1 MTKRI
6 FRSVFLAAFV
16 VFIACLVL
24 VMGALYSYFSA
35 RQEAQLGIE
44 ARLAAAGVESGG
56 EAYLENFGRQDGLR
70 LTWIDSDGTVLYDT
84 NADASSMEN
93 HADREEVSQALQTG
107 SGEGKRVSATL
118 SEKTVYIALRLSDGT
133 VLRAAASH
141 YTVPTLLLGILQ
153 PLIVIVVLA
162 VILSALLASRL
173 SKRIVG
179 PLNAIDLDH
188 PLENDTYDELSPLLT
203 RVERQQRQIRSQ
215 LDDLTRRR
223 RELEAVTSSM
233 SEGLILLDAEGG
245 ILSINPAAKKV
256 FGADDECVGKDILTV
271 DRSPELRAVMEKASR
286 GERGEATIERMG
298 LEYQLTA
305 SPVSGGGAVLLVFDV
320 TERRR
325 AERIRREFTAN
336 VSHEL
341 KTPLHSIMGAAELLE
356 TGLVK
361 PGDEA
366 EFYRRI
372 RTEASRLL
380 ALIEDVIALS
390 RMDEGE
396 SFPTE
401 QVDLHEVAVEIAAQL
416 EPAAE
421 KRGISLSVE
430 GGPAVM
436 TGVRRLLWEIV
447 WNLADNAIKYGR
459 DGGEATIYTEQLP
472 DGGTRLRVKD
482 NGVGIA
488 PEHQTRVFER
498 FYRVDKSHSRA
509 TGGTGLGLS
518 IVKHAAQYHH
528 GQIGLES
535 SDKGT
540 EITVT
545 FPKE

>member
-1 MTKRI
+1 MTKCI
-6 FRSVFLAAFV
+6 FRSVFLAAFA

-35 RQEAQLGIE
+35 RQESQLAIE
-44 ARLAAAGVESGG
+44 AKLAAAGVESGG

-93 HADREEVSQALQTG
+93 HADREEVAQALQTG

-215 LDDLTRRR
+215 LDELTRRR

-256 FGADDECVGKDILTV
+256 FGADDEIYNAILWHTTGKPGMTV
-271 DRSPELRAVMEKASR
+271 LEKVLYLAAYIEPNRDFDGVEELRKVVWEDIDRGLAMGLAMTVEEME
-286 GERGEATIERMG
+286 ERGNPVHHNTLEALDELRG
-298 LEYQLTA
+298 H
-305 SPVSGGGAVLLVFDV
+305 
-320 TERRR
+320 
-325 AERIRREFTAN
+325 
-336 VSHEL
+336 SHE
-341 KTPLHSIMGAAELLE
+341 
-356 TGLVK
+356 
-361 PGDEA
+361 
-366 EFYRRI
+366 
-372 RTEASRLL
+372 
-380 ALIEDVIALS
+380 
-390 RMDEGE
+390 
-396 SFPTE
+396 
-401 QVDLHEVAVEIAAQL
+401 
-416 EPAAE
+416 
-421 KRGISLSVE
+421 
-430 GGPAVM
+430 
-436 TGVRRLLWEIV
+436 
-447 WNLADNAIKYGR
+447 
-459 DGGEATIYTEQLP
+459 
-472 DGGTRLRVKD
+472 
-482 NGVGIA
+482 
-488 PEHQTRVFER
+488 
-498 FYRVDKSHSRA
+498 
-509 TGGTGLGLS
+509 
-518 IVKHAAQYHH
+518 
-528 GQIGLES
+528 
-535 SDKGT
+535 
-540 EITVT
+540 
-545 FPKE
+545 

>member
-6 FRSVFLAAFV
+6 FRSVFLAAFA

-203 RVERQQRQIRSQ
+203 RVERKQRQIRSQ

-233 SEGLILLDAEGG
+233 SEGLILLDSEGG

-305 SPVSGGGAVLLVFDV
+305 SSVSGGGAVLLVFDV

-336 VSHEL
+336 V
-341 KTPLHSIMGAAELLE
+341 
-356 TGLVK
+356 
-361 PGDEA
+361 
-366 EFYRRI
+366 
-372 RTEASRLL
+372 
-380 ALIEDVIALS
+380 
-390 RMDEGE
+390 
-396 SFPTE
+396 
-401 QVDLHEVAVEIAAQL
+401 
-416 EPAAE
+416 
-421 KRGISLSVE
+421 
-430 GGPAVM
+430 
-436 TGVRRLLWEIV
+436 
-447 WNLADNAIKYGR
+447 
-459 DGGEATIYTEQLP
+459 
-472 DGGTRLRVKD
+472 
-482 NGVGIA
+482 
-488 PEHQTRVFER
+488 
-498 FYRVDKSHSRA
+498 
-509 TGGTGLGLS
+509 
-518 IVKHAAQYHH
+518 
-528 GQIGLES
+528 
-535 SDKGT
+535 
-540 EITVT
+540 
-545 FPKE
+545 

>member
-6 FRSVFLAAFV
+6 FRSVFLAAFA

-35 RQEAQLGIE
+35 RQEAQLTIE

-93 HADREEVSQALQTG
+93 HADREEVAQALQTG

-215 LDDLTRRR
+215 LDELTRRR

-271 DRSPELRAVMEKASR
+271 DRSPEPRAVMEKASR

-380 ALIEDVIALS
+380 ALIEDVIDLS

-401 QVDLHEVAVEIAAQL
+401 QVGLHEVAVEIAAQL

-488 PEHQTRVFER
+488 PEHQTCVFER

-540 EITVT
+540 EITVA
-545 FPKE
+545 FPK

>member
-6 FRSVFLAAFV
+6 FRSVFLAVFA

-215 LDDLTRRR
+215 LDELTRRR

-256 FGADDECVGKDILTV
+256 FGADDECVGRTSSPWTAA
-271 DRSPELRAVMEKASR
+271 RSCALSWKRQAGAS
-286 GERGEATIERMG
+286 A
-298 LEYQLTA
+298 A
-305 SPVSGGGAVLLVFDV
+305 
-320 TERRR
+320 RRR
-325 AERIRREFTAN
+325 
-336 VSHEL
+336 
-341 KTPLHSIMGAAELLE
+341 
-356 TGLVK
+356 
-361 PGDEA
+361 
-366 EFYRRI
+366 
-372 RTEASRLL
+372 
-380 ALIEDVIALS
+380 
-390 RMDEGE
+390 
-396 SFPTE
+396 
-401 QVDLHEVAVEIAAQL
+401 
-416 EPAAE
+416 
-421 KRGISLSVE
+421 
-430 GGPAVM
+430 
-436 TGVRRLLWEIV
+436 
-447 WNLADNAIKYGR
+447 
-459 DGGEATIYTEQLP
+459 
-472 DGGTRLRVKD
+472 
-482 NGVGIA
+482 
-488 PEHQTRVFER
+488 
-498 FYRVDKSHSRA
+498 
-509 TGGTGLGLS
+509 
-518 IVKHAAQYHH
+518 
-528 GQIGLES
+528 
-535 SDKGT
+535 
-540 EITVT
+540 
-545 FPKE
+545 

>member
-1 MTKRI
+1 MTKCI
-6 FRSVFLAAFV
+6 FRSVFLAAFA

-35 RQEAQLGIE
+35 RQESQLAIE
-44 ARLAAAGVESGG
+44 AKLAAAGVESGG

-93 HADREEVSQALQTG
+93 HADREEVAQALQTG

-215 LDDLTRRR
+215 LDELTRRR

-256 FGADDECVGKDILTV
+256 FGADDECVGKDILAV

-380 ALIEDVIALS
+380 ALIEDVIDLS